1 MKVFYLFIPV
11 FIFTMMLYIMV
22 SCSDSKPI
30 DPNSN
35 YAYAYGKQI
44 PDSLRDDMAKF
55 ITETMR
61 ASSYHL
67 TTSDYEDVDDA
78 IEEVTKTATEIY
90 SIYVEG
96 LNYNDPNDSYSEYWK
111 FIPYSQLSDKQK
123 AIFTKLKAGQK

>member
-1 MKVFYLFIPV
+1 MKLFVFFVPI
-11 FIFTMMLYIMV
+11 FIFTMMLCVV
-22 SCSDSKPI
+22 SCCDSAPA
-30 DPNSN
+30 DPNSG

-78 IEEVTKTATEIY
+78 IEEVRKTAIEIY
-90 SIYVEG
+90 SVYVEG
-96 LNYNDPNDSYSEYWK
+96 LNYNDPNDQYSGYYV
-111 FIPYSQLSDKQK
+111 FIPYSQLSNRQK
-123 AIFTKLKAGQK
+123 LVFNKLKTEQK